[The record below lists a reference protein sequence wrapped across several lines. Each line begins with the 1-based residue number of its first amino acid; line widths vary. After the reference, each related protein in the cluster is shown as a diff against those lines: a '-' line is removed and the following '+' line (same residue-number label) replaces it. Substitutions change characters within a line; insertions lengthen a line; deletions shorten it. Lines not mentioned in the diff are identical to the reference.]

1 MPTIGEPQTT
11 YEEQFLEIAGMR
23 KRLFRSIHIA
33 IILFMPLAL
42 AGVLFGQADRASVA
56 GHVTDPSGA
65 VLPGVSITARE
76 TATGATFTA
85 KTNDS
90 GAYSIEQLPIGDYII
105 QMNHTGFRDAQ
116 STVHLVATQIQ
127 ALNVIMQVGSAAEVV
142 SVTAAPPLLD
152 SDTSTVTNTLEEE
165 ALRDLPLNATNGRDA
180 VQLLVQST
188 PSAAKSGISGNQ
200 VYSTLYLGGANS
212 WTNTA
217 YVDGVDADAGPQGAI
232 ATPGLDAI
240 AETQVITTN
249 ASAELGNTGGGVLLF
264 ELKSG
269 TNQIHGSAFEFLQ
282 NEALNANT
290 WQNNYFL
297 AGCAPGDES
306 CIRNNSRP
314 RDRFNDYGGSL
325 GGPLWK
331 NRTFLFG
338 DYEYYSQTNY
348 TLNPNSTTVPT
359 ARMLSGDFGELL
371 TGGTQQGNIINPA
384 TGLAFMNPCTG
395 QPYMYGQIFDPQ
407 TQQVVN
413 GQTCATPF
421 ANNVIPGGRFNS
433 GPTQNI
439 INLYKKYYQP
449 TLTSRIYNNYSTVVS
464 NTPSETK
471 HSFDIKLDHN
481 FSAGH
486 HLSASFDYVKWV
498 SVTGGGL
505 VSSFGNPGPMTQE
518 WSNNTPNFIAR
529 VVDNYTIT
537 PNLLNTIGLGYSST
551 QYTQVPVNQ
560 VASASTYGF
569 NADSVAFPTIGFSSS
584 NGIGEQNLG
593 TSVDSYQNYYGYHFQ
608 DTLAWQHG
616 NHSYKFG
623 GQVFLQ
629 GLNSSYGGNIQ
640 NYNFSNVTG
649 GPTDTSLT
657 PYVGSAFAN
666 LMLGNVQSASQNIP
680 YPTYPRQKYI
690 DGFAQD
696 DWKVNSR
703 LTINAGVTWIF
714 TLAGHQADGHWTNFD
729 MTQQNPLW
737 GSSKGAWTFAQN
749 SGSTFQTDN
758 SLHQF
763 GPHLGG
769 AYQITNKLLA
779 RASYGLYYVPLGEF
793 NAGYGY
799 GFPSQQ
805 GEFWTGTNTVPNSIP
820 GATAFNWGN
829 GYPGQTVFLQRSI
842 TQTSFGY
849 DDPLY
854 ISPKTLHL
862 GRAQNFYAGIQYEL
876 AKNIILDTRYMGS
889 RGSDLHDNPESVGM
903 NYPGFNTYSQLLTSG
918 HINDTV
924 SNVGEAAAAGVPYPY
939 PGFSGPAYA
948 AIAPI
953 PQAASYNNTVVLETD
968 QQIGGSSYDAFV
980 AEVKARNAHNL
991 NADMSYTI
999 SHLEGSNL
1007 ARRAASGGNGLYGY
1021 QSAADIPASHG
1032 YVQGTDQLQ
1041 LLAGYV
1047 TYQLPFGQGQAFL
1060 SDGHWLNE
1068 AVGGWTVGAFLS
1080 YGSGGPMGTVNSPV
1094 QYPFFFQN
1102 QRDNFAPGVTAS
1114 NIKNHFHGHSVDLA
1128 NTSDPH
1134 NQDFSPSLF
1143 TTPTLGTLGNTPY
1156 NYNNWRWNPGAASE
1170 SVSLSKAFS
1179 IGPDGRVKAT
1189 LRGEFYNIFNR
1200 HYINSPDTNPNDTTF
1215 GQVTG
1220 VNGSPRNGQIS
1231 ARVQW

>member
-1 MPTIGEPQTT
+1 MHLPGKLRGFGT
-11 YEEQFLEIAGMR
+11 FLLQAF
-23 KRLFRSIHIA
+23 LCT
-33 IILFMPLAL
+33 
-42 AGVLFGQADRASVA
+42 GVLFAQADRATVT
-56 GHVTDPSGA
+56 GHVSDSTGALISGVNVIVKDA
-65 VLPGVSITARE
+65 N
-76 TATGATFTA
+76 TGATFTSL
-85 KTNDS
+85 TNAA
-90 GAYSIEQLPIGDYII
+90 GVYSITGLPIGDYSV
-105 QMNHTGFRDAQ
+105 QMSHKGFKD
-116 STVHLVATQIQ
+116 SKSSVHLVATQVQ
-127 ALNVIMQVGSAAEVV
+127 ALDVSMEIGSSNEVV
-142 SVTAAPPLLD
+142 SVSAAPQLLE
-152 SDTSTVTNTLEEE
+152 SDTSTITNTLEEE

-217 YVDGVDADAGPQGAI
+217 YVDGVDAGAGPQGAI
-232 ATPGLDAI
+232 ATPGLEAI
-240 AETQVITTN
+240 AETQVMTGN
-249 ASAELGNTGGGVLLF
+249 ASAELGSTGGGVLLF

-269 TNQIHGSAFEFLQ
+269 SNKIHGSAFEFLQ
-282 NEALNANT
+282 NEALNANS

-297 AGCAPGDES
+297 AGCASNDAT
-306 CIRNNSRP
+306 CIRSNSRP

-338 DYEYYSQTNY
+338 DYEYYSQTND

-359 ARMLSGDFGELL
+359 ARMLSGDFSELL
-371 TGGTQQGNIINPA
+371 TGGTQQGNVLNPA
-384 TGLAFMNPCTG
+384 TGGAFINPCTG
-395 QPYMYGQIFDPQ
+395 LPYQYGQIFDPQ
-407 TQQVVN
+407 TQKVVS

-421 ANNVIPGGRFNS
+421 ANNVIPSGRFTS
-433 GPTQNI
+433 TQTQNI
-439 INLYKKYYQP
+439 IGIYQKYYKP
-449 TLTSRIYNNYSTVVS
+449 TLNSRIFNNYPTVVS

-471 HSFDIKLDHN
+471 RSFDIKLDHN
-481 FSAGH
+481 FSTAH

-505 VSSFGNPGPMTQE
+505 VSTLSDPGPLSQE

-537 PNLLNTIGLGYSST
+537 PNLLNTFGVGYSST

-560 VASASTYGF
+560 VSSASVYGF
-569 NADSVAFPTIGFSSS
+569 NADSTAFPTIGFSSS
-584 NGIGEQNLG
+584 NGVGEQNLG

-608 DTLAWQHG
+608 DTVAWQHG

-629 GLNSSYGGNIQ
+629 GLNSNSGGNIQ

-666 LMLGNVQSASQNIP
+666 LLLGDVQSASQNVP
-680 YPTYPRQKYI
+680 EPTYPRQKYI
-690 DGFAQD
+690 NAFAQD
-696 DWKVNSR
+696 DWKVNTR
-703 LTINAGVTWIF
+703 LTLNLGLTWIF
-714 TLAGHQADGHWTNFD
+714 TFAGHQQDGHWTNFD
-729 MTQQNPLW
+729 LTQQNPLW
-737 GSSKGAWTFAQN
+737 GSYKGAWTFAQN
-749 SGSTFQTDN
+749 SGSSFQTDN
-758 SLHQF
+758 TLRQF
-763 GPHLGG
+763 APHLGG
-769 AYQITNKLLA
+769 AYQLTSKLLV

-805 GEFWTGTNTVPNSIP
+805 GEFWTGTNIVPNNIP
-820 GATAFNWGN
+820 GSTAFNWGN
-829 GYPGQTVFLQRSI
+829 GYPGTTVLLQRSI
-842 TQTSFGY
+842 TQTSMGNDAPF
-849 DDPLY
+849 Y

-862 GRAQNFYAGIQYEL
+862 GRAQNFYAGVQYEL
-876 AKNIILDTRYMGS
+876 AKNIILDARYMGS
-889 RGSDLHDNPESVGM
+889 LGSALHDNSESVGI
-903 NYPGFNTYSQLLTSG
+903 NYPDFNTYSHLLTSG
-918 HINDTV
+918 HINDTI
-924 SNVGEAAAAGVPYPY
+924 SSAADAANDDVPYPY
-939 PGFSGPAYA
+939 QGFSGPAYA

-953 PQAASYNNTVVLETD
+953 PQAASFNNKIVLETD
-968 QQIGGSSYDAFV
+968 QQIGSSSYNAFV
-980 AEVKARNAHNL
+980 AEVKARSSHNL
-991 NADMSYTI
+991 NVDISYTL

-1007 ARRAASGGNGLYGY
+1007 AHRSAPGGNGLYGY

-1032 YVQGTDQLQ
+1032 FVQGTDQLQ
-1041 LLAGYV
+1041 VVTGYI
-1047 TYQLPFGQGQAFL
+1047 TYQLPFGTDKAFL
-1060 SDGHWLNE
+1060 SNGRLLNA
-1068 AVGGWTVGAFLS
+1068 AVGGWTVGSSFT

-1102 QRDNFAPGVTAS
+1102 QRDNFAPGVTAD

-1156 NYNNWRWNPGAASE
+1156 NYNHWRWNPGLASDASE
-1170 SVSLSKAFS
+1170 SVSLSKAFAM
-1179 IGPDGRVKAT
+1179 GPEGRFKAT
-1189 LRGEFYNIFNR
+1189 IRAEFYNIFNR

-1220 VNGSPRNGQIS
+1220 VSGTPRNGQLA

>member
-1 MPTIGEPQTT
+1 MFKGLTQSNR
-11 YEEQFLEIAGMR
+11 IA
-23 KRLFRSIHIA
+23 A
-33 IILFMPLAL
+33 ILLLSLIC
-42 AGVLFGQADRASVA
+42 AGTLFGQADRATVT
-56 GHVTDPSGA
+56 GHVTDSTGA
-65 VLPGVSITARE
+65 VLPDVSITARQN
-76 TATGATFTA
+76 TTGVTFTA
-85 KTNDS
+85 KTNNS
-90 GAYSIEQLPIGDYII
+90 GAYRIEQLPIGDYTM
-105 QMNHTGFRDAQ
+105 QMSHNGFRDAQ
-116 STVHLVATQIQ
+116 STVHLVATQVQ
-127 ALNVIMQVGSAAEVV
+127 SLDVSMQIGSASEVV
-142 SVTAAPPLLD
+142 SVSAAPQLLE

-232 ATPGLDAI
+232 ATPGLEAI

-290 WQNNYFL
+290 WQNNFFL
-297 AGCAPGDES
+297 ADCAPGDVT

-338 DYEYYSQTNY
+338 DYEYYSQTND

-359 ARMLSGDFGELL
+359 ARMLSGDFSELL

-384 TGLAFMNPCTG
+384 TGTAFLNPCTG
-395 QPYMYGQIFDPQ
+395 LPYQYGQIFDPQ
-407 TQQVVN
+407 TQRVVN

-421 ANNVIPGGRFNS
+421 ANNVIPAGRFNS
-433 GPTQNI
+433 PQTQNI
-439 INLYKKYYQP
+439 IGIYQKYYQP
-449 TLTSRIYNNYSTVVS
+449 TLTSRIYNNFSSVVS

-471 HSFDIKLDHN
+471 RSFDIKLDHN
-481 FSAGH
+481 FSTGH
-486 HLSASFDYVKWV
+486 HVSASFDYVKWI

-505 VSSFGNPGPMTQE
+505 VSSFNNPGPLSQE

-529 VVDNYTIT
+529 VVDNYTLT
-537 PNLLNTIGLGYSST
+537 PSLLNTVGLGYSST

-560 VASASTYGF
+560 VSSAAVYGF
-569 NADSVAFPTIGFSSS
+569 NADSTAFPTIGFNSS

-629 GLNSSYGGNIQ
+629 GLNSNYGGNIQ

-649 GPTDTSLT
+649 GPTDSSLT

-690 DGFAQD
+690 DAFAQD
-696 DWKVNSR
+696 DWKVNHR
-703 LTINAGVTWIF
+703 LTLNLGLTWIF
-714 TLAGHQADGHWTNFD
+714 TFAGHQAAGHWTNFD
-729 MTQQNPLW
+729 LTQQNPLW
-737 GSSKGAWTFAQN
+737 GSYKGAWTFARN

-763 GPHLGG
+763 GPHVGG

-805 GEFWTGTNTVPNSIP
+805 AEFWTGTNTVPNSIP
-820 GATAFNWGN
+820 GSTAFNWGN
-829 GYPGQTVFLQRSI
+829 GYPGTTVFLPRTI

-849 DDPLY
+849 DDPFS

-876 AKNIILDTRYMGS
+876 AQNITLDTRYMGS
-889 RGSDLHDNPESVGM
+889 RGSDLHDNPESVGI
-903 NYPGFNTYSQLLTSG
+903 NYPDFNTYSRLLTSG

-924 SNVGEAAAAGVPYPY
+924 SNVGQAAAAGVPYPY
-939 PGFSGPAYA
+939 QGFSGPAYA

-953 PQAASYNNTVVLETD
+953 PQAASYNNTVVLITD
-968 QQIGGSSYDAFV
+968 QQLGSSAYDAFV
-980 AEVKARNAHNL
+980 AEIKARNAHNL
-991 NADMSYTI
+991 NTDISYTI
-999 SHLEGSNL
+999 SHLVGSNL
-1007 ARRAASGGNGLYGY
+1007 ARRSAAGGNGLYGY
-1021 QSAADIPASHG
+1021 QSADDIPASHG
-1032 YVQGTDQLQ
+1032 FVQGTDQLQ
-1041 LLAGYV
+1041 LVTGYI
-1047 TYQLPFGQGQAFL
+1047 TYQLPFGHGQAFL
-1060 SDGHWLNE
+1060 SNGRWLNE
-1068 AVGGWTVGAFLS
+1068 AVGGWTLGSSLS

-1102 QRDNFAPGVTAS
+1102 QRDNFAPGVTAN
-1114 NIKNHFHGHSVDLA
+1114 NIKNHFHGHYVDLA
-1128 NTSDPH
+1128 NTLNPR

-1143 TTPTLGTLGNTPY
+1143 TTPALGTLGNTPY
-1156 NYNNWRWNPGAASE
+1156 NYDHWRWNPGAANE
-1170 SVSLSKAFS
+1170 SISLSKAFA
-1179 IGPDGRVKAT
+1179 IGPEGRFKAT
-1189 LRGEFYNIFNR
+1189 IRGEFYNVFNR
-1200 HYINSPDTNPNDTTF
+1200 HYINSPDTNPNDVTF

-1220 VNGSPRNGQIS
+1220 VSGAPRNGQLA